1 MCHEDSEVYEGVLSE
16 YDIDSNFAIVIVSTS
31 LNVHVGLFKH
41 TVEILPHGMV
51 LALGRAISG
60 KLVPTNVILSNE
72 APLWQMSEVNLSY
85 DTNIPICFYFDM
97 HQTACQRKKI
107 LSPCNP
113 WSFHLIR
120 CANLYS
126 C

>member
-1 MCHEDSEVYEGVLSE
+1 MFMLD
-16 YDIDSNFAIVIVSTS
+16 
-31 LNVHVGLFKH
+31 KH